1 MHLYGNIPTQ
11 LRQRPNWVAWGI
23 RDAPPK
29 APFDP
34 ASLLS
39 GRPSPAKASIQETW
53 GNYEAAAECVQRGLA
68 QGIGYEFDGSVYGID
83 LWKGQHY

>member
-39 GRPSPAKASIQETW
+39 GRPSPAKAGIQETW